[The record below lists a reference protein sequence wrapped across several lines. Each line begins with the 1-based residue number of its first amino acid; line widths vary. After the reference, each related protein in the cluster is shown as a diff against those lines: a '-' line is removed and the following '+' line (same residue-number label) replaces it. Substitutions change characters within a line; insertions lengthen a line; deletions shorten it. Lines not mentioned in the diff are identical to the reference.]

1 MNFTNLDF
9 LIPLFH
15 TLNLSIT
22 YSLLFAFIDLYYI
35 KWYRNLTKQD
45 KRLTIL
51 YKSFFVAITG
61 YSVIIREPYLIPTLI
76 LTIWLLFD
84 SLIGLYLYKSI
95 FRVGSNSNLDDF
107 GDNLDSKDD
116 NIAKVYWYSRL
127 ALIVISIFIYYVFF
141 YKFN

>member
-22 YSLLFAFIDLYYI
+22 YSLLFAFIDLYFI
-35 KWYRNLTKQD
+35 KWYRNLTKKD
-45 KRLTIL
+45 KRLTIAL
-51 YKSFFVAITG
+51 KSFFVATTG

-84 SLIGLYLYKSI
+84 SLIGLYLYNSI
-95 FRVGSNSNLDDF
+95 FRVGSNSILDNV

-127 ALIVISIFIYYVFF
+127 GLIIISIILYYLIV
-141 YKFN
+141 